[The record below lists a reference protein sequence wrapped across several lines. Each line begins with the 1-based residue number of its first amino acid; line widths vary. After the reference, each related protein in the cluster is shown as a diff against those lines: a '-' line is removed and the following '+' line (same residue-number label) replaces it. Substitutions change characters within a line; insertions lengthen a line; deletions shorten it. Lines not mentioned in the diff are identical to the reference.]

1 MMKKVLMLDKH
12 HSTWCWWWQ
21 LT

>member
-12 HSTWCWWWQ
+12 DYTWGWWWQ